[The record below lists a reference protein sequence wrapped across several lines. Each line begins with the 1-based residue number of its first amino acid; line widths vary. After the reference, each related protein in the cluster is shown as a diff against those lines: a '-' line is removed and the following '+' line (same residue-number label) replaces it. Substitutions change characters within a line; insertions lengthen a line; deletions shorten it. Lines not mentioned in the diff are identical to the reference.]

1 MSLKL
6 NMNEIDMKTT
16 DGTVVFPAF
25 EQVEALSPTRDYKL
39 WVYAIII
46 FLRGKTFVKFGDHRC
61 VTKEEAEQYAY
72 AETVGKLRGLVGSED
87 IKLILC
93 EDVTKEAIA
102 MDKDFDPTL
111 SEIIDGKIVPKY
123 RKSFDDRMRPFMP
136 GKMGTIT
143 NELGGLSREL
153 HLVEHGKELDY
164 HIFEWKDKFDTWKN
178 GGKELPKKVYNAR
191 PYLVDAFEK
200 QLADIR
206 QFLLGAATGA
216 GKETSTLALIIHLH
230 DIKKFGKKK
239 IHMAVATIPSTVSE
253 LLQELV
259 EVGAMNVDGHGVIDF
274 TRIVPYVTKQWYMVQ
289 YNNCKPAVQMFLD
302 SDKVTIVN
310 NVSDIPNEH
319 YGNQVPILFGGWHD
333 LALKSNT
340 KFDKRYKGLAE
351 RIGVLSIGEA
361 HQMLGKEDNKMWKA
375 IKKNFGHAFLMPVTG
390 TPYDLIYSGTA
401 AMFFEKNERTLF
413 TRSQIYKDIRD
424 NPDSDYKDFPEYNF
438 YKIDVKDIINE
449 LRKDPNWKDDVNG
462 FTWPKFYEWDSD
474 NEKFKYEDAIVWY
487 FKRMFGMNA
496 FGHDQLSIHNAKDL
510 CAEAMKHIIVALPVG
525 TKEAPIEKRLPV
537 LKNLLEASGAVGN
550 YTLFDVYDTDLGK
563 IKEEIANSSG
573 PTITLTCI
581 KHCTGANI
589 PAWGSFVFMRPIGD
603 SVKFFEQATGRVGR
617 SYFDEET
624 KRWKTNCGI
633 FIADLEAIMSLTI
646 DIEDKISE
654 DNDNPSGTVAII
666 NETLENYNY
675 FHSVD
680 GKWVKFNAPDLAE
693 ELEKLSAT
701 GKYSINLF
709 NTRVTAPTD
718 FNEVYKNVIIR
729 LKKDIDIN
737 GNNNKKAK
745 NSIKK
750 RIKQLELDLNSHGK
764 VKNRDEHFHNMK
776 KQMAARIRI
785 LAYIKDLKTVQE
797 CSNCLLL
804 ACLNDDKATTDIM
817 GRTIKY
823 IDLLRDPEQFDL
835 SFFNKWIAK
844 LEWIKNKDV
853 EDLLELTE
861 DRALHDNLN
870 FYAETNEHCR
880 EIVREVLKK
889 DIKNNPIVVDFFAG
903 RGGYIVHFMIE
914 ASKQGLDIDPKTVYY
929 NDINPMWTEFFKKL
943 NKDFKLGIP
952 ESNITCQD
960 ARTMEYNMKFD
971 VVIGNPPYIDNTVG
985 SEQNKIYN
993 QCSKL
998 ALSLLSDTG
1007 LMYFLTPK
1015 AVAVV
1020 SKRFSLTQ
1028 TPGIKFIDFTVNKHF
1043 DVGTDICGWM
1053 IDKTYNGDITVKSDI
1068 GTKTYPKGETIYD
1081 PGKLTKELSD
1091 FLPLYEK
1098 LRNLSIEERAFKQNN
1113 HGPAMWNVKSTDKKK
1128 TKSHIYSLYRKIKD
1142 KMVLTYYSSREPC
1155 FYNKNKMSISRSK
1168 TFTENIIVIGK
1179 KDLDNQY
1186 VSIEIENDAQVGN
1199 IKSFLFS
1206 DYFKEHIIK
1215 YKAMGTAGFNDCLIY
1230 IPHFDKDKK
1239 WTNTEVEN
1247 FFDEFT
1253 KN

>member
-1 MSLKL
+1 MSLKS
-6 NMNEIDMKTT
+6 NMTQVDMKTA

-25 EQVEALSPTRDYKL
+25 KQAEMLSPTRDYKL
-39 WVYAIII
+39 WVYAVII
-46 FLRGKTFVKFGDHRC
+46 FFRGKTFVKFGDHRC
-61 VTKEEAEQYAY
+61 VTKEEAEAYAY

-102 MDKDFDPTL
+102 YDPEFDPTL

-136 GKMGTIT
+136 GKKGTIT
-143 NELGGLSREL
+143 NDLGQFSREL
-153 HLVEHGKELDY
+153 HEVEHGKELDY
-164 HIFEWKDKFDTWKN
+164 HIFEWKDAVDTWKN

-230 DIKKFGKKK
+230 DVKKFGKKK

-259 EVGAMNVDGHGVIDF
+259 EVGAMNVEGHGVIDF
-274 TRIVPYVTKQWYMVQ
+274 TRIVPYVTKQWYLAQ

-319 YGNQVPILFGGWHD
+319 YDNQVPILFGGWHD
-333 LALKSNT
+333 LALKSDT
-340 KFDKRYKGLAE
+340 KFNGRYKGLAK
-351 RIGVLSIGEA
+351 RLGVLSIGEA
-361 HQMLGKEDNKMWKA
+361 HQMLGKDDNKMWKA

-462 FTWPKFYEWDSD
+462 FTWPKFYEWDSE

-496 FGHDQLSIHNAKDL
+496 FGKDPLSIHNAKDL

-550 YTLFDVYDTDLGK
+550 YTLFNVYDTDLGE

-617 SYFDEET
+617 AYFDKET
-624 KRWKTNCGI
+624 NRWKANCGI
-633 FIADLEAIMSLTI
+633 FIADLEAIISLTI

-654 DNDNPSGTVAII
+654 DNGNPSGTVAII

-675 FHSVD
+675 FHTVD
-680 GKWVKFNAPDLAE
+680 GKWDKFNAPDLAE

-701 GKYSINLF
+701 GKYTINLF
-709 NTRVTAPTD
+709 NKRQPATID
-718 FNEVYKNVIIR
+718 FDGVFKNVNST

-737 GNNNKKAK
+737 ENNNKKAK
-745 NSIKK
+745 NSSKK
-750 RIKQLELDLNSHGK
+750 RIEQLELDLNSRGHN
-764 VKNRDEHFHNMK
+764 NRDEYFHNMK
-776 KQMAARIRI
+776 NLMAARLRI
-785 LAYIKDLKTVQE
+785 LAYVFELKTVQE
-797 CSNCLLL
+797 CYNCLVL
-804 ACLNDDKATTDIM
+804 AGLNDDKATTDIM
-817 GRTIKY
+817 GRTINY
-823 IDLLRDPEQFDL
+823 IDLLLDPEQFDL
-835 SFFNKWIAK
+835 SFFNKWISK
-844 LEWIKNKDV
+844 LAWINNV
-853 EDLLELTE
+853 ENLLELTE
-861 DRALHDNLN
+861 DKALQDNKN
-870 FYAETNEHCR
+870 FYAEPKEHCK
-880 EIVREVLKK
+880 EIVRDILTK
-889 DIKNNPIVVDFFAG
+889 DIKNNPVVGDVCAG
-903 RGGYIVHFMIE
+903 RGAYLVHFMIE

-929 NDINPMWTEFFKKL
+929 NDINPLWVEFFKKL

-952 ESNITCQD
+952 VSNITCKD
-960 ARTMEYNMKFD
+960 ALMENDMTFD
-971 VVIGNPPYIDNTVG
+971 VEVGNPPFSEAKNKSGKKGRAKNLYPEFYKQAVARSEHVYMIVPKTNRQHNNPFNEFIRENT
-985 SEQNKIYN
+985 NKVKFIAN
-993 QCSKL
+993 DVFPINMDVWCLIKDG
-998 ALSLLSDTG
+998 SDTN
-1007 LMYFLTPK
+1007 
-1015 AVAVV
+1015 V
-1020 SKRFSLTQ
+1020 
-1028 TPGIKFIDFTVNKHF
+1028 D
-1043 DVGTDICGWM
+1043 DIEWADLVELPEQKVKWAKGKINVTTESDMM
-1053 IDKTYNGDITVKSDI
+1053 IDKPGEYVVYHKINNTGLIQTTTDMLPELKLFPESGYAVIMPQQIQKSGWTDTAIVKCNAKEGATNGVNLAFVS
-1068 GTKTYPKGETIYD
+1068 
-1081 PGKLTKELSD
+1081 TKEEAEYLVE
-1091 FLPLYEK
+1091 YMKKEK
-1098 LRNLSIEERAFKQNN
+1098 FITQALANCGGMNN
-1113 HGPAMWNVKSTDKKK
+1113 MTLGAIQRIDMD
-1128 TKSHIYSLYRKIKD
+1128 
-1142 KMVLTYYSSREPC
+1142 
-1155 FYNKNKMSISRSK
+1155 
-1168 TFTENIIVIGK
+1168 
-1179 KDLDNQY
+1179 
-1186 VSIEIENDAQVGN
+1186 
-1199 IKSFLFS
+1199 
-1206 DYFKEHIIK
+1206 DYA
-1215 YKAMGTAGFNDCLIY
+1215 Y
-1230 IPHFDKDKK
+1230 
-1239 WTNTEVEN
+1239 
-1247 FFDEFT
+1247 
-1253 KN
+1253 